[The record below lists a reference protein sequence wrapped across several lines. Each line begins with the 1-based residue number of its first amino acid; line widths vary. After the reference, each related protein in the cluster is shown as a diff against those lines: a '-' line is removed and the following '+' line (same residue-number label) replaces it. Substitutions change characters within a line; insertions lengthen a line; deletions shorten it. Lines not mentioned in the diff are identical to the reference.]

1 MAIHLL
7 PFAAKLTMGAV
18 TAYITFK
25 GCQATA
31 KKINELLDKRYP
43 NVKFRLNATIV
54 DWSVKLVRSTISSML
69 AEDKKGEI
77 EKQLQALSVDAWV
90 EVFRRII
97 KDAFN
102 GGNAPNGTDS
112 EDPSEEELIIDI
124 IAQTACTC
132 LLEKAVAN

>member
-77 EKQLQALSVDAWV
+77 KKQLQALSIDAWV
-90 EVFRRII
+90 ELLRRII

-102 GGNAPNGTDS
+102 GGNAPNGTES
-112 EDPSEEELIIDI
+112 EDLSEEELIIDV
-124 IAQTACTC
+124 IASAAYTYF
-132 LLEKAVAN
+132 LEEAVAN